1 MGRAILHYVPR
12 AVAALL
18 LTECLLSFV
27 VVYALRGI
35 PGLDVDPSIGL
46 TNAMSVSLGLAIG
59 CATLVMAGQVGD
71 APLTRSHLL
80 YTTIIGGVIALPTL
94 HAVQA
99 AFPEA
104 ALNQASI
111 LSIWAAWLAVI
122 ALFRAV
128 LSTMAD
134 RGRPRHRVLMI
145 GEPKRVEAVSL
156 RLQKTARGQFEP
168 LTFDPTRLSSD
179 LLRQQ
184 AIDTIV
190 VSGAMPAAAAKT
202 LLDCKLRGIPVVGD
216 QAFQEHYLGRIDLD
230 TLTVDDIVLAEGFH
244 DGLASRC
251 IKRVAD
257 VAIAF
262 LLLAITLP
270 LMVLTAIA
278 VKSDSPGPVLYRQQR
293 VGRMGRSFT
302 LYKFRSMTV
311 DAEAGG
317 PAWAQHADPR
327 VTRVG
332 AMIRATRI
340 DELPQLANV
349 IIGQMSLVGPRP
361 ERPHFVA
368 QLTDAIPFY
377 QERSYVKPGVTGW
390 AQVNFPYGASVEDA
404 REKLAYDLFYVKHR
418 GFFLDLFI
426 LLATVRVVLFREGAR

>member
-1 MGRAILHYVPR
+1 
-12 AVAALL
+12 LL

-27 VVYALRGI
+27 IVYLLRGI
-35 PGLDVDPSIGL
+35 PGIDFPPSAGL
-46 TNAMSVSLGLAIG
+46 TNALSASLGLAIG

-71 APLTRSHLL
+71 APLTRPHLL
-80 YTTIIGGVIALPTL
+80 YTTIIGGIIALPTL
-94 HAVQA
+94 LAVQA
-99 AFPEA
+99 AFPDVV
-104 ALNQASI
+104 LGQWSV
-111 LSIWAAWLAVI
+111 LSIWAVWLAAI
-122 ALFRAV
+122 ALFRAGF
-128 LSTMAD
+128 STMTERA
-134 RGRPRHRVLMI
+134 RPRHRVLMI
-145 GEPKRVEAVSL
+145 GEPQRIAAVSQ
-156 RLQKTARGQFEP
+156 RLQQAPRGLFEP
-168 LTFDPTRLSSD
+168 LTLDPTRLTSE

-190 VSGAMPAAAAKT
+190 VSGATPPAAAKA

-230 TLTVDDIVLAEGFH
+230 TLTIDDIVLAEGFN
-244 DGLASRC
+244 DGWAARTV
-251 IKRVAD
+251 KRAAD
-257 VAIAF
+257 ITIAL
-262 LLLAITLP
+262 LLLALTLP
-270 LMVLTAIA
+270 LMVLTALA
-278 VKSDSPGPVLYRQQR
+278 VKADSPGPILYRQQR
-293 VGRMGRSFT
+293 VGRMGHSFT

-311 DAEAGG
+311 DAEAEG
-317 PAWAQHADPR
+317 PTWAQHADPR

-332 AMIRATRI
+332 ALIRATRI

-368 QLTDAIPFY
+368 QLAEAIPFY

-426 LLATVRVVLFREGAR
+426 LLATIRVVLFREGAR